1 MTLKFGQKTGSIMP
15 LININGTDPQ
25 IVMELYQ
32 QALDALDRCAA
43 TLGHARNGRDY
54 QTMPVGDQ
62 ARSVEQFTDIA
73 LKLRGVRDYIEDHV
87 NSISEQIDERNAM
100 KGGRS

>member
-1 MTLKFGQKTGSIMP
+1 MKHGTKTGMFMP
-15 LININGTDPQ
+15 IININGNDPE
-25 IVMELYQ
+25 IVLELYR

-54 QTMPVGDQ
+54 QTMPVDVQ
-62 ARSVEQFTDIA
+62 ARSVEQFSNVA
-73 LKLRGVRDYIEDHV
+73 LKLRGVREYIEDHV
-87 NSISEQIDERNAM
+87 NSISEQIDERNAT